1 MKQPTSTQPRKQRK
15 WLANAPI
22 HRQRKML
29 GARLSNDLQEKY
41 KRRSM
46 PVRRGDTVKIIRGE
60 FKGSIGEVTRVN
72 PKSYK
77 IYISGVTI
85 KKANGR
91 DVERAITPSNVLITE
106 LFMEDKERREMLER
120 NIKEE

>member
-1 MKQPTSTQPRKQRK
+1 MKKPTSTQPRKQRK

-22 HRQRKML
+22 HKRRKML

-46 PVRRGDTVKIIRGE
+46 PVRRGDTVKIVRGE

-72 PKSYK
+72 PKSYR

-120 NIKEE
+120 NIKET